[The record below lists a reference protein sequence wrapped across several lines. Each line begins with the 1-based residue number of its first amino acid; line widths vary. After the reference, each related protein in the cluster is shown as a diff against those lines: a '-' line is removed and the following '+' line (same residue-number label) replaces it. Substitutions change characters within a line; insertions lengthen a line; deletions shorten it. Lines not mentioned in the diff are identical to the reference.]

1 MSILVT
7 LTQPAGATGAIEESL
22 TQLRASEIAR
32 PPHGG
37 GASGGRFS
45 SASDDDG
52 GGSKARNARAALIKG
67 AAYRQQLNFGAK
79 GDQALDRIKY
89 VHQMGTVGADRCY
102 SNPSP
107 PV

>member
-7 LTQPAGATGAIEESL
+7 LTQPAGATGAIEEL
-22 TQLRASEIAR
+22 DPAASVTI
-32 PPHGG
+32 
-37 GASGGRFS
+37 SG
-45 SASDDDG
+45 
-52 GGSKARNARAALIKG
+52 ARAALIKG
-67 AAYRQQLNFGAK
+67 AAYRQQLNFGAE